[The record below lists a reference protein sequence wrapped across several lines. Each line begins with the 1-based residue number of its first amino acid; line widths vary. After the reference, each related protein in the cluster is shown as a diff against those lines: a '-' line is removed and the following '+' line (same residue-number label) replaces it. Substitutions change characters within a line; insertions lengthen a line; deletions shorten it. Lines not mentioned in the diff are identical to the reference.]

1 MSGSTTPMSRLSP
14 LFRWAKPVITL
25 ALLAYLLSSVN
36 LDAAM
41 VRVEALTWPTL
52 VEVALI
58 AAAQITMLI
67 LRWRV
72 VLRVGDVG
80 LSLRETV
87 ANVMIGLFFNQL
99 LVSSVGGDAV
109 RIAHLARLGARLRD
123 AITLTVVDRFAGL
136 LGLMLLIAMALP
148 GFAIGVAE
156 HPALAGAGWALLPL
170 VLAALTGWGVL
181 IVARRL
187 PLIDRLGAFGERV
200 QHVHGIARSVVAH
213 PSIAARVLSLAVISH
228 AGTMLCGYALARG
241 SGVPITVAQC
251 FMLLPPVLLLTTL
264 PISLGGWGV
273 REGALVVA
281 FGFIGLPEAD
291 ALVVGLSL
299 GLWSLAQGLVGGT
312 WWLIAE
318 GRSVPAAPAEEAA
331 GAGAGAGTA
340 SR

>member
-1 MSGSTTPMSRLSP
+1 MNRAAIMARLSP
-14 LFRWAKPVITL
+14 LFRWAKPLVTL
-25 ALLAYLLSSVN
+25 VLLAYLLNAV
-36 LDAAM
+36 DMRAAM
-41 VRVEALTWPTL
+41 TRVEALTWHTL
-52 VEVALI
+52 AIVALI

-67 LRWRV
+67 VRWRV
-72 VLRVGDVG
+72 VLGVGGVA
-80 LSLRETV
+80 LTWRETI

-123 AITLTVVDRFAGL
+123 AITLIVVDRFAGL
-136 LGLMLLIAMALP
+136 LALMLLIALTLP
-148 GFAIGVAE
+148 GFAVDSAD
-156 HPALAGAGWALLPL
+156 HPALAAAGWGLLPL
-170 VLAALTGWGVL
+170 VAVALAGWGVL
-181 IVARRL
+181 IAARRL
-187 PLIDRLGAFGERV
+187 PLIDRFGGFGERV

-213 PSIAARVLSLAVISH
+213 PSVAARVLSLALVSH

-241 SGVPITVAQC
+241 SGVPITVMQC

-291 ALVVGLSL
+291 AVVVGLSL
-299 GLWSLAQGLVGGT
+299 GLWSLGQGLVGGL

-318 GRSVPAAPAEEAA
+318 GRTVPEAPAEDATEAA
-331 GAGAGAGTA
+331 EVGGA